1 MAQPY
6 VGEIRMFA
14 GNFPPNGWMF
24 CEGATLPISENEVL
38 FQLIGTTYGGD
49 GQETFNLPNLASR
62 VPIHM
67 GTSPSGV
74 TYQIGEMAGT
84 EQETLSVQQ
93 IPNHSH
99 TMMLTN
105 NGQVLNPASNTIM
118 ATPTGGPQGVL
129 TFVDGPGNTP
139 LSSTNTVTPA
149 GGSQPHEN
157 TQPFLCINFIISLF
171 GVFPSQT

>member
-1 MAQPY
+1 MGQPY

-14 GNFPPNGWMF
+14 GNFAPNGWMF
-24 CEGATLPISENEVL
+24 CEGQTLPISENDVL

-49 GQETFNLPNLASR
+49 GESTFNLPNLASR

-67 GTSPSGV
+67 GTGPDGT
-74 TYQIGEMAGT
+74 TYQIGEAAGT
-84 EQETLSVQQ
+84 EQETLSIQQ
-93 IPNHSH
+93 IPNHTH
-99 TMMLTN
+99 TFLASANTASVLSP
-105 NGQVLNPASNTIM
+105 NGNVTGDDNATQVYRPGPATVQFNTQAI
-118 ATPTGGPQGVL
+118 TPV
-129 TFVDGPGNTP
+129 
-139 LSSTNTVTPA
+139 

>member
-1 MAQPY
+1 MSPY

-14 GNFPPNGWMF
+14 GNFAPNGWMF
-24 CEGATLPISENEVL
+24 CEGQTLPISENEVL

-49 GQETFNLPNLASR
+49 GEETFNLPNLASR

-67 GTSPSGV
+67 GTGPDGT

-84 EQETLSVQQ
+84 EQETLTTQQ
-93 IPNHSH
+93 IPNHTH
-99 TMMLTN
+99 PMLGSLDPAGQQAPKDNVVAKSTQVDLYINAQPQDQMN
-105 NGQVLNPASNTIM
+105 NQAIS
-118 ATPTGGPQGVL
+118 
-129 TFVDGPGNTP
+129 
-139 LSSTNTVTPA
+139 PA